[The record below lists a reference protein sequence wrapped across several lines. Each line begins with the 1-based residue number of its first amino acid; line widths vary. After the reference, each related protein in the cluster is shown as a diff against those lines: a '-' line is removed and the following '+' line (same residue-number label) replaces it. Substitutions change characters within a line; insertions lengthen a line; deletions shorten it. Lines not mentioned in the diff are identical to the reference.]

1 MDNISSFKD
10 NYEFV
15 KTDAHGNVIDDKLA
29 NIYGL
34 NSMELDY
41 LKNFAIKY
49 RMGGFEDE
57 N

>member
-1 MDNISSFKD
+1 MNININFAKKIID
-10 NYEFV
+10 
-15 KTDAHGNVIDDKLA
+15 KIDDKLA
-29 NIYGL
+29 NMYGL